1 MKNIPETDGETNASH
16 LHCSLCNCSSY
27 ELILLYYRMS
37 PTRLLVYH
45 QTSLNFV
52 VLFFFSWFTWVTFL
66 IFSTLTVIFIFSKD
80 GKNYQLSPPRD
91 VCVFDWLTSL
101 RVRKRLNSYFK
112 ARAARLGLLS
122 AKRKKISFL
131 MLTDFARFPFMF
143 TLKNCFA
150 ARGFAGS
157 EEKAV

>member
-52 VLFFFSWFTWVTFL
+52 VF
-66 IFSTLTVIFIFSKD
+66 FIFSKD

-122 AKRKKISFL
+122 AKRKKKSFL
-131 MLTDFARFPFMF
+131 MLTDFARLPFML

-157 EEKAV
+157 EEKTV